1 MIWSLSLKARLMVIG
16 GLVLGIVLVT
26 GAIVH
31 TIHKQGYEAALRA
44 VEKEN
49 ADAVKS
55 ATDERKR
62 RERECARDPAVC
74 LSDAWTRDE

>member
-1 MIWSLSLKARLMVIG
+1 MIWSLSLKARLLVIG

-31 TIHKQGYEAALRA
+31 TIRKQGYEAALRA

-49 ADAVKS
+49 EHAVRA
-55 ATDERKR
+55 ATEARKR
-62 RERECARDPAVC
+62 HERECARDPAGC
-74 LSDAWTRDE
+74 LRDAWTRDN